1 MDTMMTET
9 TDAVKAANA
18 AEPPTEPSTTT
29 TTTTTP
35 AEPPTA
41 SSTETSAAT
50 PTEPSTAT
58 PVTAHGAALSMDA
71 EELTRRLDRINLTQA
86 LLDFEIANA
95 RVLDLTSRVVDSN
108 KRVLK
113 LQAEADASR
122 VALEGAR
129 ADIAELARRI
139 AEVEE
144 STTYKAAQKLG
155 SLRRLLHRLRN

>member
-9 TDAVKAANA
+9 TDAVEAEVI
-18 AEPPTEPSTTT
+18 AEPSDAVE
-29 TTTTTP
+29 
-35 AEPPTA
+35 
-41 SSTETSAAT
+41 AA
-50 PTEPSTAT
+50 
-58 PVTAHGAALSMDA
+58 VAALAMSA

-122 VALEGAR
+122 LALDGAR
-129 ADIAELARRI
+129 ADIAELQRRI
-139 AEVEE
+139 VEVEE
-144 STTYKAAQKLG
+144 STTYRAAQKLG
-155 SLRRLLHRLRN
+155 SLRRLLRLLRN

>member
-9 TDAVKAANA
+9 TDAVEADVI
-18 AEPPTEPSTTT
+18 AEPSDAVE
-29 TTTTTP
+29 
-35 AEPPTA
+35 
-41 SSTETSAAT
+41 AA
-50 PTEPSTAT
+50 
-58 PVTAHGAALSMDA
+58 VAALAMSA

-122 VALEGAR
+122 LALDGAR
-129 ADIAELARRI
+129 ADIAELQRRI
-139 AEVEE
+139 VEVEE
-144 STTYKAAQKLG
+144 STTYRAAQKLG
-155 SLRRLLHRLRN
+155 SLRRLLRLLRN

>member
-9 TDAVKAANA
+9 TNAVVAADT
-18 AEPPTEPSTTT
+18 TEPSD
-29 TTTTTP
+29 
-35 AEPPTA
+35 AN
-41 SSTETSAAT
+41 
-50 PTEPSTAT
+50 
-58 PVTAHGAALSMDA
+58 PVAALSMGA

-122 VALEGAR
+122 LALEGAR
-129 ADIAELARRI
+129 TDIAELQRRI

-155 SLRRLLHRLRN
+155 SLRRLLHLLRH